1 MFRSALSCFI
11 HVYLAMPQVL
21 VVSAGLSWLVV
32 AWQGARLMARA
43 PSFQEIDSEAIP
55 TPSAGKG
62 RSNASRAAAAARSD
76 HAAASP
82 LFRRNCSRCHGVDG
96 TGSGYRDRWLNLPD
110 FTSTTWHE
118 TRSAYDLLVSIRDG
132 KGSRMP
138 PFGDRLNEKQLGDLV
153 ALVRAFA
160 DMPREQQTPNTSANN
175 FEKRYREL
183 RKEWIDLRSEFQKLS
198 AQLGDD

>member
-1 MFRSALSCFI
+1 MFRSALSCLAY
-11 HVYLAMPQVL
+11 VYLAMPQVL
-21 VVSAGLSWLVV
+21 VLSAGVPWLGVV
-32 AWQGARLMARA
+32 RQGTGVMAKA
-43 PSFQEIDSEAIP
+43 PSFQGIDSEAIP

-62 RSNASRAAAAARSD
+62 RSNASRAAAVATSG
-76 HAAASP
+76 HAVASS
-82 LFRRNCSRCHGVDG
+82 LFRRNCSRCHGQDG
-96 TGSGYRDRWLNLPD
+96 TGSGHRDRWLHLPD

-118 TRSAYDLLVSIRDG
+118 TRSTHDLLVSIRDG
-132 KGSRMP
+132 KGSHMP

-160 DMPREQQTPNTSANN
+160 DLPQGQQTPNTSAN

-183 RKEWIDLRSEFQKLS
+183 RKEWADLRSEFQKLS